1 MQKIKLYLDCDGV
14 ILDTIN
20 FTYKMIKERG
30 ISEDKIDDFFKHL
43 SWKNLIEE
51 AGEINNSIEKIKE
64 LSKHFDVE
72 ILTHVNSEEEIR
84 EKFKYF
90 SKVLPDIKLNVVPKI
105 IKKGDIVNPKGAI
118 LVDDFMPNLEYW
130 YEMGGIP
137 IKFSDT
143 NKKCKFTKI
152 NDLLELLEI
161 DFLNKVKIKE

>member
-1 MQKIKLYLDCDGV
+1 MPKLKLYLDCDGV

-51 AGEINNSIEKIKE
+51 AGEINNSIKKIKE
-64 LSKHFDVE
+64 LSKYFDVE

-84 EKFKYF
+84 AKFKYF
-90 SKVLPDIKLNVVPKI
+90 TKVLPDIKLNVVPKI

-143 NKKCKFTKI
+143 NKECQFTKI

-161 DFLNKVKIKE
+161 DFSNKVKIKE

>member
-1 MQKIKLYLDCDGV
+1 MQKRKLYLDCDGV

-20 FTYKMIKERG
+20 FTYKMIEERG

-90 SKVLPDIKLNVVPKI
+90 SRVLPDIKLNVVPKI

-143 NKKCKFTKI
+143 DKECKFTKI
-152 NDLLELLEI
+152 TDLLELLEL
-161 DFLNKVKIKE
+161 DFSNKVKIKE

>member
-1 MQKIKLYLDCDGV
+1 MQKLKLYLDCDGV

-51 AGEINNSIEKIKE
+51 AGEINNSIKKIKE
-64 LSKHFDVE
+64 LSKYFDVE

-84 EKFKYF
+84 AKFKYF
-90 SKVLPDIKLNVVPKI
+90 TKVLPDIKLNVVPKI

-143 NKKCKFTKI
+143 NKECKFTKI